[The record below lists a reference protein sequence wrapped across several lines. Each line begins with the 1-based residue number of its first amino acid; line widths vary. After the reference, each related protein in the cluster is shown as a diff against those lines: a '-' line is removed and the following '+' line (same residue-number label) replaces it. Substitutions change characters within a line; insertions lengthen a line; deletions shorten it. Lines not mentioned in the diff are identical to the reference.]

1 MGWTTEDC
9 RPKGSYHNMYVST
22 QVSDSLGLGALWVA
36 YGEETEVVGSG
47 TIIFLVSLLVISPK

>member
-1 MGWTTEDC
+1 
-9 RPKGSYHNMYVST
+9 MYVST